1 MPSGTIASARK
12 ATTKLACAA
21 RLATGICSC
30 GTMALDCGTNK
41 ANRPVQIDKL
51 LPTAVVGSYPQ
62 PHWLVDAAALSGR
75 VPRVRARDIWRIDQ
89 AQLVEAQDDATR
101 IAIQDMERAGVDII
115 TDGEIRRESYS
126 NHFATALQGI
136 DLDNPGETTGRSGQQ
151 TMVPRVVGEIVR
163 PQSVQ
168 RRDVQFLRSH
178 TSRIIKATLPG
189 PFTMSQQ
196 VQNDFYSDG
205 ESLAMA
211 YAQVVREEV
220 ADLFAAGADV
230 VQLDEPWMQARPDAA
245 RQFAVKA
252 INHALCDA
260 NGATVVHMCFGY
272 AATVKD
278 KPSGYSFLPEL
289 DDCAAEQISI
299 ECAQPALDLSIVEA
313 LPSKTMMIGVISM
326 GDPEVETPDVVAG
339 RVREALRFLPAD
351 RIVVAPD
358 CGMKYLPREVAFGKL
373 QAMVEGTAMVRGQL

>member
-1 MPSGTIASARK
+1 MK
-12 ATTKLACAA
+12 
-21 RLATGICSC
+21 
-30 GTMALDCGTNK
+30 M
-41 ANRPVQIDKL
+41 DKL

-75 VPRVRARDIWRIDQ
+75 VPRIRAQDIWRIDE

-126 NHFATALQGI
+126 NHFATALRGI
-136 DLDNPGETTGRSGQQ
+136 DLDNPGETTGRSGQL
-151 TMVPRVVGEIVR
+151 TMVPRVVGDIVR
-163 PQSVQ
+163 AQCVQ
-168 RRDVQFLRSH
+168 RRDVQFLRAN
-178 TSRIIKATLPG
+178 TSSVIKATLPG

-196 VQNDFYSDG
+196 VQNDYYPDG

-211 YAQVVREEV
+211 YAEAVREEV

-245 RQFAVKA
+245 KQYAVKA
-252 INHALCDA
+252 INHALRDA
-260 NGATVVHMCFGY
+260 TGTSVIHMCFGY

-289 DDCAAEQISI
+289 DDCAADQISI
-299 ECAQPALDLSIVEA
+299 ECAQPALDLSIVES

-326 GDPEVETPDVVAG
+326 GNPEVETPDVVAA
-339 RVREALRFLPAD
+339 RVRDALQFLPAD
-351 RIVVAPD
+351 RLVVAPD
-358 CGMKYLPREVAFGKL
+358 CGMKYLPREIAFGKL
-373 QAMVEGTAMVRGQL
+373 QALVEGTAMVRDQL

>member
-1 MPSGTIASARK
+1 MK
-12 ATTKLACAA
+12 
-21 RLATGICSC
+21 
-30 GTMALDCGTNK
+30 MN
-41 ANRPVQIDKL
+41 KL

-62 PHWLVDAAALSGR
+62 PHWLVDDAALSGR
-75 VPRVRARDIWRIDQ
+75 VPRIRAQDIWRIDQ

-136 DLDNPGETTGRSGQQ
+136 DLDNPGETTGRSGQL

-163 PQSVQ
+163 PQCIQ
-168 RRDVQFLRSH
+168 RRDVQFLRSN
-178 TSRIIKATLPG
+178 TTKVIKATLPG

-196 VQNDFYSDG
+196 VQNDYYPDG

-211 YAQVVREEV
+211 YAEVVREEV

-245 RQFAVKA
+245 RQYAVKA
-252 INHALCDA
+252 INHALRDA
-260 NGATVVHMCFGY
+260 TGTSVIHMCFGY

-289 DDCAAEQISI
+289 DDCAADQISI
-299 ECAQPALDLSIVEA
+299 ECAQPALDLSIVES

-326 GDPEVETPDVVAG
+326 GDPEVETPKVVAA
-339 RVREALRFLPAD
+339 RVRDALQFLPAD
-351 RIVVAPD
+351 RIVVGPD
-358 CGMKYLPREVAFGKL
+358 CGMKYLPREIAFGKL
-373 QAMVEGTAMVRGQL
+373 QALVEGTAMVRDQL